1 LFIMIALAN
10 DIALISHDFLGDLA
24 LVLCVAAITTVVF
37 QALRQ
42 PVVVGYLVAGMIV
55 GPHLPIPIFV
65 SHDRIEQLSELGVIL
80 LMFAIGLEFRLRSLI
95 RLLPTAGFITVVQV
109 GLLIWLGYVVGQAFG
124 WSVIESLF
132 AGAMIAIS
140 STTIIAKAFAEEQ
153 VDKRLRELV
162 FGVALFEDLVA
173 VILLAILT
181 AIATGAGLSART
193 VEITVGKLALF
204 LVATIAA
211 GFLIV
216 PRAIR
221 LIARFK
227 RKETLV
233 VASVG
238 ICFAFAMIDEMAG
251 YSVALGAFLA
261 GVLVAES
268 GHAHEIEELVAPLRD
283 IFGAVFFVSAGMMLD
298 PRVLLTLWPALL
310 ALIAVVLIGKL
321 IGVTTG
327 AILSGSDT
335 RTAVRAG
342 LSMAQIGEFSFIIAS
357 VGLARGATHDY
368 LYSLAIG
375 VAAITTFLTPFM
387 IRASD
392 RVGRFVEAHQPR
404 PLLLTQSLYAA
415 WMERARTRPWRRQAG
430 VGAALIFV
438 SSAIVVGIAAIYEFT
453 WARLDLLVGT
463 DIGLNKLPAA
473 IVVRALAVAMSILP
487 GIGIWR
493 GARRISQAVAPEFAT
508 ISNSADGVSATYV
521 LSEVLEFA
529 IIFAT
534 VLFLLAA
541 IAPFVQPSETLAML
555 LAAVAII
562 ATMIWRSA
570 RAIQHH
576 LEEVSRMMTAMH
588 LPKMPDGLQGVMP
601 GVTVEEKPDAV
612 APPASA
618 RVQSRS
624 PLTPVQLPANA
635 TVIGKRLA
643 DLNLPPGAAVVALS
657 RDGVVIIPE
666 ESEVLRA
673 DDTLA
678 LVGGRDALEAARAL
692 CQAQA
697 EPAQP
702 SA

>member
-1 LFIMIALAN
+1 MTALVSN
-10 DIALISHDFLGDLA
+10 NFLDDLA
-24 LVLCVAAITTVVF
+24 LVLCVAAVTTVIF

-65 SHDRIEQLSELGVIL
+65 SHDRIEQLSGLGVIL

-109 GLLIWLGYVVGQAFG
+109 GLLIWLGFVVGQAFG

-153 VDKRLRELV
+153 VDKRLSDLV

-193 VEITVGKLALF
+193 IEITVGELTLF
-204 LVATIAA
+204 LVATTAG

-216 PRAIR
+216 PRVIR

-283 IFGAVFFVSAGMMLD
+283 IFGAVFFVSVGMMLD
-298 PRVLLTLWPALL
+298 PKVLLTLWPALL
-310 ALIAVVLIGKL
+310 ALIAAVLIGKL
-321 IGVTTG
+321 IGVAAG
-327 AILSGSDT
+327 AILSGTDT

-342 LSMAQIGEFSFIIAS
+342 LAMAQIGEFSFIIAG
-357 VGLARGATHDY
+357 VGLTRGATHDY

-375 VAAITTFLTPFM
+375 VAAITTFMTPFL

-392 RVGRFVEAHQPR
+392 RFGRFVEAHQPR

-415 WMERARTRPWRRQAG
+415 WIERARARPWRARVGFG
-430 VGAALIFV
+430 VALISV
-438 SSAIVVGIAAIYEFT
+438 SFASAVAITAIYEFT
-453 WARLDLLVGT
+453 WVRLDLLAAA
-463 DIGLNKLPAA
+463 DIGLSKPAAA
-473 IVVRALAVAMSILP
+473 IVVRALAITMSILP

-493 GARRISQAVAPEFAT
+493 GARRISQAVAPEFAM
-508 ISNSADGVSATYV
+508 SNHFADGASATYV
-521 LSEVLEFA
+521 LTHVLELA

-534 VLFLLAA
+534 VLLLLAA
-541 IAPFVQPSETLAML
+541 IVPFVQPAETLAML
-555 LAAVAII
+555 LTAVAII

-576 LEEVSRMMTAMH
+576 LEEVSRNLTAMR
-588 LPKMPDGLQGVMP
+588 LPKIQDGSADLTLRG
-601 GVTVEEKPDAV
+601 TSDAIG
-612 APPASA
+612 AHSASA
-618 RVQSRS
+618 PTQSRS
-624 PLTPVQLPANA
+624 PLTPVRVPANA
-635 TVIGKRLA
+635 SVIGKRLA

-657 RDGVVIIPE
+657 RDGAVIIPE
-666 ESEVLRA
+666 ESEVLRPG
-673 DDTLA
+673 DTLA
-678 LVGGRDALEAARAL
+678 LVGNRDALDAARVL
-692 CQAQA
+692 CEA
-697 EPAQP
+697 EASTRLPP
-702 SA
+702 D